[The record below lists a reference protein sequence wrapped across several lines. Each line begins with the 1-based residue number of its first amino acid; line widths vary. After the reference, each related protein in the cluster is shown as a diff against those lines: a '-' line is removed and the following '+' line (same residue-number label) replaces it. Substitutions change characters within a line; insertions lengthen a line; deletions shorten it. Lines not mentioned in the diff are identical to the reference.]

1 VPPTVPLPDNALP
14 TPTDDT
20 PTIIS
25 KQMPRALRPPGNGAD
40 VRGRRLAH
48 FELIEPIGVGGM
60 AAVLRARDTHLDR
73 QVALKILPP
82 EMAKDPE
89 NVQRF
94 HQEARS
100 AARLDHEN
108 IARVFFCGE
117 DQTLHFIA
125 FEFVEGENLR
135 TILERRGRLPV
146 EEALH
151 YVLQV
156 AAGLAHAA
164 QRGVVHRDIK
174 PSNIIITPSGR
185 AKLVDMGLARSLE
198 PQHDLG
204 LTQSGVTLG
213 TFDYISPEQAL
224 EPRDVDVRS
233 DIYSLGCTFYH
244 MLTGHPPVPEG
255 TAAKKLHHHQ
265 HVKPLDP
272 RQYVPDLPYAVAAV
286 LDRMMA
292 KLPKNRYQT
301 PEQLVHQLLLAGKK
315 IGAVPDVPE
324 GVLSVEM
331 TLPKPPGTRP
341 LLVAGLAALTVVILV
356 GLLGKGEPGGNPFT
370 AVIRPNSGRPTD
382 AARPGPGTGPEAVEV
397 APAKDAG
404 PGPGDKDKDRRRPK
418 EVAFES
424 TDGNV
429 AELARWLA
437 DNKGADRMEV
447 VLGHDLLM
455 TTAGGGLVAD
465 AKEVI
470 IRGKDRGRRPT
481 LRLTY
486 LATSGES
493 RQAALTIRAETSTLS
508 NLEVVVAGQG
518 AAADMAG
525 VHFQGGQNH
534 LVEACEFVQVLP
546 SFDREH
552 RLASVVAE
560 ALGSRPNLRL
570 EGCCFLGY
578 GAEDRQDGPDGTPA
592 VVWTDARK
600 GGQDAVVRRGP
611 VKVTA
616 GNCAFGPHRAAFRL
630 EGRGEEPLAV
640 QHCSVL
646 AYAAPSAVF
655 ALAAGASA
663 ALDVQDSLFSR
674 LGGPRGSMDM
684 MSEPERVA
692 LVRQANA
699 GDALT
704 YNDLRN
710 RYHNFDDY
718 WVTGE
723 GETGWA
729 AFQDKVST
737 DRKPRD
743 ESKELKGESPWKGD
757 PLKLLEEQPVTAAFQ
772 VNPEA
777 AGLAVNGSLV
787 GAGRLLGVELPR
799 PQARPAA
806 PRELVVNPDG
816 ADDSANRRYK
826 RLEQAVVAAEP
837 GDVILVQHNGD
848 LPVKPIALEKDNLDL
863 TIRAADGFRPR
874 LTLAGA
880 VNRDASLFR
889 LQAGRLRLEGLDF
902 LLQPDQDEFESQ
914 AVVVIAGGGQ
924 CEFKDC
930 LATLNPDRRKAAL
943 SLATLTAAAG
953 AMHPDGQRPGIG
965 LDHCVIR
972 GDGDL
977 VWDRAGRPAN
987 VRADNTL
994 VALGGSLLNLES
1006 REEAGDKRPI
1016 ELNLTRVTAYLGGY
1030 LIRLQV
1036 QAGRDLKGLPP
1047 VECRPDH
1054 CLFLPAVA
1062 ERTLIHLDGPAD
1074 RDELLQKKLTWEKKG
1089 PNAYG
1094 TFQSVFDQQTPD
1106 GMHTTPPGMGQDRWK
1121 QFTGEGTNSKYG
1133 VRLAAGPNADSPFT
1147 ELTPGQ
1153 FRPTDTGIKDF
1164 GADLASLGRLV
1175 PGAKEQE

>member
-1 VPPTVPLPDNALP
+1 
-14 TPTDDT
+14 
-20 PTIIS
+20 
-25 KQMPRALRPPGNGAD
+25 MPRRARASADGAD

-60 AAVLRARDTHLDR
+60 AAVIRARDTQLDR

-82 EMAKDPE
+82 EMAKDAE

-156 AAGLAHAA
+156 AAGLAHAG

-244 MLTGHPPVPEG
+244 MLTGQPPVPDG

-265 HVKPLDP
+265 YVRPLDP
-272 RQYVPDLPYAVAAV
+272 RQYVPDLPYEVAAI

-301 PEQLVHQLLLAGKK
+301 PEELVHQLLLAGKK

-356 GLLGKGEPGGNPFT
+356 TLLGKGEPGGNPF
-370 AVIRPNSGRPTD
+370 SGIIKPQSNKPSE
-382 AARPGPGTGPEAVEV
+382 AAKSGPGGATEVVEV
-397 APAKDAG
+397 PPAKDRS
-404 PGPGDKDKDRRRPK
+404 PSPK
-418 EVAFES
+418 EKEPKRSKEVTFES
-424 TDGNV
+424 KDGNV

-437 DNKGADRMEV
+437 DNKGADKIEI
-447 VLGHDLLM
+447 VLEHDLLM
-455 TTAGGGLVAD
+455 SSTDPALVAE
-465 AKEVI
+465 AREVV
-470 IRGKDRGRRPT
+470 IRGKDKGRRPMI
-481 LRLTY
+481 RLTY
-486 LATSGES
+486 LPSPGES
-493 RQAALTIRAETSTLS
+493 RQAALTVRAADTSTLS
-508 NLEVVVAGQG
+508 GLGVVVAGQR
-518 AAADMAG
+518 AAVEMVG
-525 VHFQGGQNH
+525 VLFQGGRSH
-534 LVEACEFVQVLP
+534 RVEACEFIQVFP
-546 SFDREH
+546 SFDEKN
-552 RLASVVAE
+552 RLASVAAE
-560 ALGSRPNLRL
+560 AMGSRPNLTF

-578 GAEDRQDGPDGTPA
+578 GEEVRQSSPDEDAA
-592 VVWTDARK
+592 VVLTGAK
-600 GGQDAVVRRGP
+600 TGGQDAVVRRGP

-616 GNCAFGPHRAAFRL
+616 ANCAFGPHRAAFRL
-630 EGRGEEPLAV
+630 EDQGGEPLEV
-640 QHCSVL
+640 RHCSVL

-655 ALAAGASA
+655 HLTPGGSA
-663 ALDVQDSLFSR
+663 ALDVRDSLFSR
-674 LGGPRGSMDM
+674 LGGPRGSMDAM
-684 MSEPERVA
+684 NDPERVA
-692 LVRQANA
+692 LVRQANPS
-699 GDALT
+699 DTLS
-704 YNDLRN
+704 YNDVLN

-723 GETGWA
+723 GETGWM
-729 AFQDKVST
+729 AFQDKVSQ
-737 DRKPRD
+737 DRKQRD
-743 ESKELKGESPWKGD
+743 ESKELKGESPWKGE
-757 PLKLLEEQPVTAAFQ
+757 PLALLEKQPVTAAFQ
-772 VNPEA
+772 INPEA
-777 AGLAVNGSLV
+777 AGLLTNGTFV
-787 GAGRLLGVELPR
+787 GAYRLLGVEYPR
-799 PQARPAA
+799 PQPRPA
-806 PRELVVNPDG
+806 PLRELVVNPDG

-826 RLEQAVVAAEP
+826 RLEQAVEAAES
-837 GDVILVQHNGD
+837 GDVILLQHNGD
-848 LPVKPIALEKDNLDL
+848 LPVKKPVVLEKENFEL
-863 TIRAADGFRPR
+863 TIRAADGYRPR

-880 VNRDASLFR
+880 ANKDTSLFR
-889 LQAGRLRLEGLDF
+889 LQGSRLRLEGLDF
-902 LLQPDQDEFESQ
+902 LLQPDQDEFDSQ

-943 SLATLTAAAG
+943 SLATLIAAPG
-953 AMHPDGQRPGIG
+953 AMRPDVQRPGVS
-965 LDHCVIR
+965 LDHCIVR

-977 VWDRAGRPAN
+977 VWDRTGRPASLK
-987 VRADNTL
+987 ADNTL
-994 VALGGSLLNLES
+994 VALGGSLLNLDS
-1006 REEAGDKRPI
+1006 REEGADKRAV

-1030 LIRLQV
+1030 LIRMQV
-1036 QAGRDLKGLPP
+1036 QSGRDLKGLTP

-1054 CLFLPAVA
+1054 CLFLPATA

-1074 RDELLQKKLTWEKKG
+1074 KDELLQKKLTWEKKN

-1094 TFQSVFDQQTPD
+1094 NFQSMFDQQTPD
-1106 GMHTTPPGMGQDRWK
+1106 GMHTTPAGMGQDRWK

-1133 VRLAAGPNADSPFT
+1133 VRLAAGPIADSPFPQ
-1147 ELTPGQ
+1147 LTPSQ
-1153 FRPTDTGIKDF
+1153 FKLMDANLKDF

-1175 PGAKEQE
+1175 PEAKDEE